1 MTKQNSDRLRETLA
15 RHSRELLR
23 FLTRRV
29 GAAAAPDLAQETMM
43 RVLRYSERA
52 EVREA
57 SSLLRSTAANLARDH
72 VRRLALENRTFVRGL
87 EIEDLFFGAQ
97 SPGVQSPEARLEAE
111 EAMKRFAAALDA
123 LPPRCRQVF
132 VMRRFEDL
140 HQEEI
145 ARRLGISRNMVEKH
159 LRAAFRHLRG
169 ALE

>member
-1 MTKQNSDRLRETLA
+1 MLHRDKDTLRAALA
-15 RHSRELLR
+15 RHSRDLLR

-29 GAAAAPDLAQETMM
+29 GAHDAPDLAQEAIA
-43 RVLRYSERA
+43 RVLSYAER
-52 EVREA
+52 EPVREA
-57 SSLLRSTAANLARDH
+57 SSLLRSTAANLAKDH
-72 VRRLALENRTFVRGL
+72 ARRRRTEDRCVVGGLDIDDLLAPSL
-87 EIEDLFFGAQ
+87 
-97 SPGVQSPEARLEAE
+97 SPEARLEAE
-111 EAMKRFAAALDA
+111 ETMARFEAALDS

-169 ALE
+169 ALT